1 MPNIAVVL
9 KEEIARLARKEVK
22 TQTLKL
28 QRAVAHYRKDIAA
41 LKRHAAALKGQLIS
55 LERHS
60 RKGTSGESAEPAGK
74 GVRFTSKGIR
84 SHRSLL
90 AISAADYGKLIGV
103 TGHTIY
109 KWEQG
114 SARPRQAQLAAIVG
128 IRGMRVKEARARLT
142 ELGRKSAGKRAK
154 KS

>member
-9 KEEIARLARKEVK
+9 KEEIARLARKEVR

-28 QRAVAHYRKDIAA
+28 QKAVAHYRRDIAA
-41 LKRHAAALKGQLIS
+41 LKRHSAALKGQLVS
-55 LERHS
+55 LERYA
-60 RKGTSGESAEPAGK
+60 RKAVPGATAEPAARAI
-74 GVRFTSKGIR
+74 RFTSKGVR

-90 AISAADYGKLIGV
+90 ALSAADYGKLVGV

-114 SARPRQAQLAAIVG
+114 TARPRQAQLKALVSV
-128 IRGMRVKEARARLT
+128 RGMRIKEARTRLAQ
-142 ELGRKSAGKRAK
+142 LRGRAAGKRAK
-154 KS
+154 KR

>member
-9 KEEIARLARKEVK
+9 KEEIARLARKEVR

-28 QRAVAHYRKDIAA
+28 QKAVAHYRRDIAA
-41 LKRHAAALKGQLIS
+41 LKRNAAALKGQIIS

-60 RKGTSGESAEPAGK
+60 RKAMPGRSAEPAAK
-74 GVRFTSKGIR
+74 GVRFTSKGVR

-90 AISAADYGKLIGV
+90 AISAADYGKLVGV

-114 SARPRQAQLAAIVG
+114 TARPRQAQLAALVS
-128 IRGMRVKEARARLT
+128 IRGLRIKEARARLSQ
-142 ELGRKSAGKRAK
+142 LGTRARKKKR
-154 KS
+154 

>member
-1 MPNIAVVL
+1 LPNIAVVL
-9 KEEIARLARKEVK
+9 KEEIARLARKEVR

-28 QRAVAHYRKDIAA
+28 QKAVAHYRRDIAA
-41 LKRHAAALKGQLIS
+41 LKRHAASLKGQMIT

-60 RKGTSGESAEPAGK
+60 RKAVPGQAAEPAAK
-74 GVRFTSKGIR
+74 GIRFTSKGIR

-90 AISAADYGKLIGV
+90 DISAADYGKLVGV

-114 SARPRQAQLAAIVG
+114 SARPRQAQLLALVG
-128 IRGMRVKEARARLT
+128 VRGMRIKEARARLEQLST
-142 ELGRKSAGKRAK
+142 KAGRGKKR
-154 KS
+154 